1 MFDIQQ
7 LIEKYTDE
15 LSSIQHE
22 HTNTLLK
29 FGSSDSAM
37 ESRFPT
43 GRTELETTLK
53 VIEDKLA
60 DLTQKIEH
68 LLSLQSKKQRPSDT
82 VTEPSAV
89 RLMLDGNEGWY
100 LINSTISDYTNG
112 VISID
117 TTLGKHLVKSKV
129 GEKHIGEG
137 DETLIVHIK
146 DVIALVD
153 DDS

>member
-1 MFDIQQ
+1 MFDIQK

-15 LSSIQHE
+15 LSKIQNE
-22 HTNTLLK
+22 HKNTLLK

-68 LLSLQSKKQRPSDT
+68 LLDLQSKKQHQTDT
-82 VTEPSAV
+82 VTEQSAV
-89 RLMLDGNEGWY
+89 KLMLDGSEGWY
-100 LINSTISDYTNG
+100 LINSAISDYSNG

-117 TTLGKHLVKSKV
+117 TTLGKHLLKSKI
-129 GEKHIGEG
+129 GEKHVGNG
-137 DETLIVHIK
+137 DETLVVHIK

-153 DDS
+153 

>member
-1 MFDIQQ
+1 VFDIQK

-15 LSSIQHE
+15 LSKIQNE
-22 HTNTLLK
+22 HKNTLLK

-68 LLSLQSKKQRPSDT
+68 LLDLQSKKQHQTDT
-82 VTEPSAV
+82 VTEQSAV
-89 RLMLDGNEGWY
+89 KLMLDGSEGWY
-100 LINSTISDYTNG
+100 LINSAISDYSNG

-117 TTLGKHLVKSKV
+117 TTLGKHLLKSKI
-129 GEKHIGEG
+129 GEKHVGNG
-137 DETLIVHIK
+137 DETLVVHIK

-153 DDS
+153 

>member
-1 MFDIQQ
+1 MFDIQK

-15 LSSIQHE
+15 LSRIQAE
-22 HTNTLLK
+22 HKTTLLK
-29 FGSSDSAM
+29 FGTSDGAM

-68 LLSLQSKKQRPSDT
+68 LLALQSKKQYPTDT
-82 VTEPSAV
+82 VTEQSAV
-89 RLMLDGNEGWY
+89 KLMLDGNEGWY
-100 LINSTISDYTNG
+100 LINSTISDYSNG
-112 VISID
+112 VISVD
-117 TTLGKHLVKSKV
+117 TTLGKHLVKSKL
-129 GEKHIGEG
+129 GEKHIGDG

-153 DDS
+153 